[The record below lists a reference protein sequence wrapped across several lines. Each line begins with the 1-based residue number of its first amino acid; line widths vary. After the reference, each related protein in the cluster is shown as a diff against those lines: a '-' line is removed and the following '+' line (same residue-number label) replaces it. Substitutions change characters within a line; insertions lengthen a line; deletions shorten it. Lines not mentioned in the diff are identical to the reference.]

1 MLPPGINFRYGW
13 ERNSLGT
20 ARTTAS
26 QTTTVVMLGLI
37 RGSGSPS
44 ESRVWPH
51 SVLWRLGGF
60 FFLLLLEGAGCLASP
75 GSPVG
80 VNNNNPGVNI
90 YMSVEEVK
98 KLLGKEACCNP
109 AVFKL
114 CNQSTCVCFCVPL
127 TSVNLALKLGRTPP
141 NCYS

>member
-1 MLPPGINFRYGW
+1 
-13 ERNSLGT
+13 
-20 ARTTAS
+20 
-26 QTTTVVMLGLI
+26 MLGLI

-98 KLLGKEACCNP
+98 KLLGKEAYIVIQLCSNFAICP
-109 AVFKL
+109 LVCPLHVF
-114 CNQSTCVCFCVPL
+114 VCPSHL
-127 TSVNLALKLGRTPP
+127 
-141 NCYS
+141 

>member
-1 MLPPGINFRYGW
+1 
-13 ERNSLGT
+13 
-20 ARTTAS
+20 
-26 QTTTVVMLGLI
+26 MLGLI

-98 KLLGKEACCNP
+98 KLLGKEACIVIQLCSNFAICP
-109 AVFKL
+109 LVHVF
-114 CNQSTCVCFCVPL
+114 VCPSHL
-127 TSVNLALKLGRTPP
+127 
-141 NCYS
+141 